1 VQHRLNKPVFVV
13 GSPRSGRRHFAVNV
27 VIAYQTGAARGD
39 HSIVSA
45 MDVPEERFVA
55 AFGRGINDLIPR
67 HRNATI
73 D

>member
-1 VQHRLNKPVFVV
+1 M
-13 GSPRSGRRHFAVNV
+13 GHFAVNV
-27 VIAYQTGAARGD
+27 AIAYQTGAARGD